1 MKTII
6 LFALLSLLLA
16 TGLTWSEVK
25 TSSDEINIIFDEIP
39 EKTPTI
45 DLISKVPDHQS
56 AYRIQNMPLNDF
68 VLAMAQKGS
77 LSYVANPKVTGTVSG
92 RFTQSSALEMIKV
105 AARANGYAV
114 QENGSNIELY
124 NADTLAALPQQV
136 YTRQL
141 KYLRVPGKPEDQQ
154 KKMQELFK
162 GFLSS
167 DRSQIQFDSKTNT
180 LVVRDVD
187 SNISLLDSM
196 INKLDVDRPNVLVRV
211 TAVEVDANPRRM
223 YGIDWQNTFG
233 EAGLDLSATT
243 VNSLASLLTTQFVA
257 TTATSALPTH
267 PDYALVLQPGQV
279 KGVLRALE
287 KKGLAEIRAQFFVST
302 EDNELGMT
310 TVARQE
316 PIPTFSAN
324 QQTGGFDITGFQ
336 YKPIGA
342 TLQVTPQLLPD
353 NIVRLAIK
361 PSLSSSNQTRTFTS
375 NNGGFSA
382 SVPIIEE
389 RSTEVTVRVPINKSL
404 LLGGLQ
410 QLFGT
415 DQSNKVPL
423 LGDIPLL
430 KFFFSSRDY
439 EKRTRNLILVV
450 EPGTLD
456 PQNPENLQE
465 EINKIKDQMKF
476 HPKDFNKPISDLSA
490 KASDFSPF
498 AQ

>member
-1 MKTII
+1 MKTTLKSFI
-6 LFALLSLLLA
+6 LTPLLCVLFVSA
-16 TGLTWSEVK
+16 ETHKNSG
-25 TSSDEINIIFDEIP
+25 EIEIIFDE
-39 EKTPTI
+39 
-45 DLISKVPDHQS
+45 VPVKSSQVEESDKSTQTKN
-56 AYRIQNMPLNDF
+56 AYRIHNMPLNDF
-68 VLAMAQKGS
+68 VLAMAQKGA
-77 LSYVANPKVTGTVSG
+77 LTYVANPKVTGNVSG
-92 RFTQSSALEMIKV
+92 RFNQDSPLEMIKV

-114 QENGSNIELY
+114 QINESSIELY

-162 GFLSS
+162 GFLST

-196 INKLDVDRPNVLVRV
+196 ITKLDVDRPNVLVRV

-223 YGIDWQNTFG
+223 YGIDWNNTFG

-257 TTATSALPTH
+257 TTATSAMPSN

-287 KKGLAEIRAQFFVST
+287 NKGLAEIRARFFVST
-302 EDNELGMT
+302 EDNESGMT

-353 NIVRLAIK
+353 NIVRLAIR

-389 RSTEVTVRVPINKSL
+389 RSTEVTVRVPLNKSL
-404 LLGGLQ
+404 MLGGLQ

-415 DQSNKVPL
+415 DQSNKVPI
-423 LGDIPLL
+423 LGDIPLI

-456 PQNPENLQE
+456 PQNPQGIED
-465 EINKIKDQMKF
+465 EINKIKDQMKYL
-476 HPKDFNKPISDLSA
+476 PKDFNKPISDLSA
-490 KASDFSPF
+490 QASDYSLFSK
-498 AQ
+498 

>member
-1 MKTII
+1 MKINKT
-6 LFALLSLLLA
+6 LALLLA
-16 TGLTWSEVK
+16 SLSLHFTWSEIK
-25 TSSDEINIIFDEIP
+25 TESNEISIIFDEAP
-39 EKTPTI
+39 TKTPTI
-45 DLISKVPDHQS
+45 DLTQKEVEEKK

-68 VLAMAQKGS
+68 VMAMAQKGS
-77 LSYVANPKVTGTVSG
+77 LSYVANPKIVGSVSG
-92 RFTQSSALEMIKV
+92 RFTQDLPLDMIKA

-114 QENGSNIELY
+114 QCNGSNIELF
-124 NADTLAALPQQV
+124 NSETLAALPQQV

-141 KYLRVPGKPEDQQ
+141 KYLRAPGKPEDQQ

-187 SNISLLDSM
+187 SNITLIDSM

-233 EAGLDLSATT
+233 ESGLDLSATT

-257 TTATSALPTH
+257 TNASSALPTH

-302 EDNELGMT
+302 EDNESGLT

-389 RSTEVTVRVPINKSL
+389 RSTEVTVRVPLNKSL

-415 DQSNKVPL
+415 DQSNKVPV
-423 LGDIPLL
+423 LGDIPVL

-456 PQNPENLQE
+456 PQNPDSLQE

-490 KASDFSPF
+490 KSSDYSHF
-498 AQ
+498 AK

>member
-1 MKTII
+1 MT
-6 LFALLSLLLA
+6 A
-16 TGLTWSEVK
+16 
-25 TSSDEINIIFDEIP
+25 SSNDIDIIFDE
-39 EKTPTI
+39 TPLPSPSTNNPTEPPTNQ
-45 DLISKVPDHQS
+45 KVF
-56 AYRIQNMPLNDF
+56 RIQNMPLNDF
-68 VLAMAQKGS
+68 VMAMAQKGGY
-77 LSYVANPKVTGTVSG
+77 SYVANPKITGTVSG
-92 RFTQSSALEMIKV
+92 RFSQTNSLEMIQS

-114 QENGSNIELY
+114 QLNGTSLELY

-136 YTRQL
+136 YTRQF

-154 KKMQELFK
+154 KKIQELFK

-167 DRSQIQFDSKTNT
+167 DKSTIQFDSKTNT

-187 SNISLLDSM
+187 SNITLIDSM
-196 INKLDVDRPNVLVRV
+196 IHKLDVDRPNVLVRV
-211 TAVEVDANPRRM
+211 TAVEVDSNPRRM
-223 YGIDWQNTFG
+223 YGIDWQQTFG
-233 EAGLDLSATT
+233 QSGLDLSAST
-243 VNSLASLLTTQFVA
+243 VNSLASLLTTQYVA
-257 TTATSALPTH
+257 TAATSALPTN

-279 KGVLRALE
+279 RGVLRALE
-287 KKGLAEIRAQFFVST
+287 TKGLAEIRARFFVST
-302 EDNELGMT
+302 EDNESGIT

-342 TLQVTPQLLPD
+342 TLQVTPQLLPND
-353 NIVRLAIK
+353 IVRLSIK

-389 RSTEVTVRVPINKSL
+389 RSTDVTVRVPLNKSL

-415 DQSNKVPL
+415 DASNKVPV
-423 LGDIPLL
+423 LGDIPLI

-456 PQNPENLQE
+456 PQNPQSLED
-465 EINKIKDQMKF
+465 EIQKIKNDMKF
-476 HPKDFNKPISDLSA
+476 KPQDFNRPVSDLSA

-498 AQ
+498 AK